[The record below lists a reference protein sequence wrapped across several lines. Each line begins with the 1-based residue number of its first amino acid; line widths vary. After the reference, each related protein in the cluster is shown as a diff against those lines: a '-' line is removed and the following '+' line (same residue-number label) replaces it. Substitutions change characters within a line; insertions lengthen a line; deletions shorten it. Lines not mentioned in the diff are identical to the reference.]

1 MIALFPNLSQRN
13 YNQGS
18 SIGEEPAR
26 GDGPGTR
33 GCDMACRFRIHLK
46 RPEGRAVLHV
56 EGDLDLASAEMME
69 LFLQEA
75 QDSPGLVVDVRGVDC
90 ADSSGIRVLVESARR
105 LEDHGYDLRVT
116 GAGPRVA
123 RAFSVLG
130 LDKFLDS
137 PPELEPP
144 ASRQDRHSGHRD
156 RHS

>member
-1 MIALFPNLSQRN
+1 M
-13 YNQGS
+13 
-18 SIGEEPAR
+18 
-26 GDGPGTR
+26 
-33 GCDMACRFRIHLK
+33 GCSMSPDSELPK

-75 QDSPGLVVDVRGVDC
+75 QDSPGLLVDVRGVDC

-105 LEDHGYDLRVT
+105 MEDQGFDLRVA

-130 LDKFLDS
+130 LDRMLDVN
-137 PPELEPP
+137 PDQKPP
-144 ASRQDRHSGHRD
+144 APAPAPTRGEGTGPSRRRRPPGR
-156 RHS
+156 RPPTTP

>member
-1 MIALFPNLSQRN
+1 MMV
-13 YNQGS
+13 
-18 SIGEEPAR
+18 PAR
-26 GDGPGTR
+26 R
-33 GCDMACRFRIHLK
+33 GCSMSCRFRIYLK

-75 QDSPGLVVDVRGVDC
+75 QDSPGLLVDVRGVDC

-105 LEDHGYDLRVT
+105 MEDQGFDLRVA

-130 LDKFLDS
+130 LDRMLDAS
-137 PPELEPP
+137 SEPQLPPPGPAGRRHDQAGPSRRRRIPGRRPP
-144 ASRQDRHSGHRD
+144 AAP
-156 RHS
+156 